1 MGRQERQS
9 ESVQPDVRIS
19 RCTIETQSAVSV
31 MMVAPSLTSV
41 QALPPRYQAWII
53 AAGVVVG
60 MQLLVWG
67 VSDDQCTSS
76 LSGASYPPHLYV
88 LHKAPNFVM
97 GPLISAAFVAN
108 LIDHRGRYLQSSEI
122 HRWTWRYAV
131 VSCMTSEVPNVA
143 HDCTSLPR
151 VAAVA
156 AVARAATPM
165 LVISSQAIISRIA
178 LLRLRMM
185 TPVVPRLVSV
195 GQCIF
200 RLWATVLF
208 LGAIPYILYA
218 NFYSDALLF
227 VVLMCCSVLGLA
239 LYFSFLMCVVR
250 SLLFTARASLT
261 FTADHNE
268 AYRKAVRKAAAWTQ
282 LTSAL
287 TCLSFG
293 ASVVYLL
300 CTTVAVDLL
309 NSSEH
314 WILAEA
320 LLYLF
325 DLVVNILAVGTLSGL
340 WGPVRGSSAEAELLL
355 TVQTAAERRAQIVQ
369 ERLSSA
375 IGARAGNAATLAALI
390 GRKDPSKLISEAIQR
405 FRCISWDV
413 LAMNPTLILGD
424 TKPEQHPQLDGA
436 VAATELYEL
445 SHPCQLSECD
455 VFLSHSWHDDKDA
468 KWAELSRW
476 CEDFR
481 LDHGRSP
488 TLWLDKVCINQ
499 SDITRDL
506 ECLPIFLAGC
516 NNLLVLSG
524 RTYTTRAWCIL
535 ELFVYITMQAGIV
548 DQTEPTIVLLGKNKA
563 DQEAVKKQWRSFQAQ
578 SCTCFLPRDKDRIM
592 AVIEASDGG
601 INGFNK
607 QVIEY
612 VETIAWEPDLLDIQ
626 QADDKDDIGFS
637 L

>member
-200 RLWATVLF
+200 RLFVIFSLF
-208 LGAIPYILYA
+208 GTIPYILYTIFLA
-218 NFYSDALLF
+218 SDTLFAL
-227 VVLMCCSVLGLA
+227 VMCSVVLGLV
-239 LYFSFLMCVVR
+239 LYLSFVMCVVR
-250 SLLFTARASLT
+250 ALLFTARAAST
-261 FTADHNE
+261 FSVEHDE
-268 AYRKAVRKAAAWTQ
+268 AYRKAVHKAASWTR
-282 LTSAL
+282 LTAAL
-287 TCLSFG
+287 TCLTGGTTAAF
-293 ASVVYLL
+293 L
-300 CTTVAVDLL
+300 CAEGIDAGW
-309 NSSEH
+309 NDEYGH
-314 WILAEA
+314 LAKS
-320 LLYLF
+320 LLYLV
-325 DLVVNILAVGTLSGL
+325 DLIANILAAGMLSGL
-340 WGPVRGSSAEAELLL
+340 LGPVFASNAEAELGL
-355 TVQTAAERRAQIVQ
+355 TVRTAVEHRAQLVQ
-369 ERLSSA
+369 ERLTSA
-375 IGARAGNAATLAALI
+375 IGARAGNAAILAALI
-390 GRKDPSKLISEAIQR
+390 GRKDPMKLMSEATQR

>member
-369 ERLSSA
+369 EKLVSA
-375 IGARAGNAATLAALI
+375 IGAHAGNAAYIAALI
-390 GRKDPSKLISEAIQR
+390 GSADPSKLVSAARRR

-413 LAMNPTLILGD
+413 LSMNPELILVD
-424 TKPEQHPQLDGA
+424 TKLDGS
-436 VAATELYEL
+436 VAALDLYEL
-445 SHPCQLSECD
+445 SRPCQLSECD
-455 VFLSHSWHDDKDA
+455 AFLSHSWHDNKYT
-468 KWAELSRW
+468 KWGELSLW
-476 CEDFR
+476 CEEFR
-481 LDHGRSP
+481 REHGRSP

-499 SDITRDL
+499 TDIARDL

-516 NNLLVLSG
+516 NSLLVLSG
-524 RTYTTRAWCIL
+524 YTYTTRLWCIL
-535 ELFVYITMQAGIV
+535 ELFVYVTMQSGID
-548 DQTEPTIVLLGKNKA
+548 DQTEPTIVVLGEDEAQRK
-563 DQEAVKKQWRSFQAQ
+563 AVKQEWRSFEAR
-578 SCTCFLPRDKDRIM
+578 SCNCFKPSDKERIM

-601 INGFNK
+601 IDRFN
-607 QVIEY
+607 QYVREY
-612 VETIAWEPDLLDIQ
+612 AKAIAWAPDPLDIR
-626 QADDKDDIGFS
+626 QADDTTDSVFS